1 MIATTV
7 TEEFASTPA
16 RATGVRISGVGA
28 EIPPTVVT
36 TAEVEAQ
43 AGICEFGFDPGWL
56 EHVIGVRERHWAA
69 PEVKPSDLAIAAGRK
84 ALDDADV
91 DPGAIDAVVFT
102 GITKDFFEP
111 ATANVVAEGVGAT
124 RARVFDVMNACNSFI
139 DGVDMGDALIR
150 CGRARRVLVTSG
162 ERASIVTRHKPR
174 TIEELIRSLA
184 GLMVGDG
191 GGAVVLEPTDVPGR
205 GLREREFR
213 ADPTQWRHAIGG
225 RFRPTTEACDR
236 CGSFID
242 PRFLADGR
250 RLFEV
255 GLAMM
260 PPTIEAVLTR
270 SGWEY
275 DDLDVVF
282 CHEAHKRFVE
292 EGGALGGRTDKI
304 WSTVERFGNTS
315 TCSLPLAM
323 AEAKAAGAL
332 AAGMKAL
339 LVAGSSGMSMAA
351 LTVVW

>member
-1 MIATTV
+1 MIGTTF
-7 TEEFASTPA
+7 TEEFTSFQRRP
-16 RATGVRISGVGA
+16 TGVRISGVGA

-36 TAEVEAQ
+36 TAEVEVQ
-43 AGICEFGFDPGWL
+43 AGISTFGFEPGWL
-56 EHVIGVRERHWAA
+56 ERVIGVRERHWAA
-69 PEVKPSDLAIAAGRK
+69 PDVKPSDLAIAAGRK
-84 ALDDADV
+84 ALDDADL
-91 DPGAIDAVVFT
+91 DPDAVDAVIFT

-150 CGRARRVLVTSG
+150 CGRARRVLVASG
-162 ERASIVTRHKPR
+162 ERSSIVTRQKPR
-174 TIEELIRSLA
+174 TTEELIRSLA
-184 GLMVGDG
+184 GLMVGEG

-205 GLREREFR
+205 GLLEREFR

-225 RFRPTTEACDR
+225 RFRPTTEACEA
-236 CGSFID
+236 CGSVID

-250 RLFEV
+250 RMFEV

-270 SGWEY
+270 TGWEY

-304 WSTVERFGNTS
+304 WSIVERFGNTS
-315 TCSLPLAM
+315 TVSLPLAM

-332 AAGMKAL
+332 APGTKSL
-339 LVAGSSGMSMAA
+339 LVAGASGMSVAA